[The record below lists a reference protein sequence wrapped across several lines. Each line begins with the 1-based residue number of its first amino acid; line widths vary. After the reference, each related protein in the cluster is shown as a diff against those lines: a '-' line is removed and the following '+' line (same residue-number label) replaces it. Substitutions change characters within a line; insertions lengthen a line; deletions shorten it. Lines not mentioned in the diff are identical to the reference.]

1 MSARLAAL
9 EVERVRGWVQAD
21 AAALAAQLEGRVV
34 PRAAR
39 AAARALLVRVFDALG
54 ALETTTGAEWVSL
67 MCALDQATWGRDAA
81 RPLRPLARIGV
92 PPLRGAVRAR
102 FYERVFDY
110 ARSAEQLSE
119 RLDRFVAATG
129 GEPPR
134 LFVRSVSPGD
144 AKAAAETDMALT
156 RG

>member
-21 AAALAAQLEGRVV
+21 AATLAAQLEGRVV
-34 PRAAR
+34 PRSAR
-39 AAARALLVRVFDALG
+39 AAARALLVRVFEALG
-54 ALETTTGAEWVSL
+54 ALETTTDADWLSL
-67 MCALDQATWGRDAA
+67 MLELDVATWGRAAA
-81 RPLRPLARIGV
+81 RPLRPVARIGV
-92 PPLRGAVRAR
+92 PALQGAVRVR

-134 LFVRSVSPGD
+134 LFVRSVTPGD
-144 AKAAAETDMALT
+144 ATTTAEADMALT